1 MPELEKNIL
10 IQAFDQ
16 LPLGT
21 LIVDARA
28 TGWPI
33 VYVNPVIGQLTGF
46 EIESLLGS
54 PWHEL
59 LCDPAELATQC
70 ERLAGNHALVVRRLK
85 QRWQSRAGV
94 PLDMELQVSPLYD
107 RPGEPAY
114 WLVTADAA
122 AASGEDSDRSALHA
136 ALRDA
141 QMRLRQVD
149 RIDPVTGLL
158 NRPAFEETLARDW
171 VTARR
176 EQRRVTL
183 VVLRVDAFD
192 RYRELYGRHAAD
204 SCLRKLAH
212 AISGSLR
219 RAGDLAARMAD
230 DRFACLIGTAEEQ
243 AAAQFAAQ
251 IARKIRELAIHHPR
265 SPVARFVTVSFSI
278 ASAVPGRSDDCALLR
293 KAEAEIAR
301 QDAPPAAD
309 REAG

>member
-1 MPELEKNIL
+1 MSEIEKNIL
-10 IQAFDQ
+10 IQALDH

-28 TGWPI
+28 ADLPI
-33 VYVNPVIGQLTGF
+33 VYLNPVIGQLTGL
-46 EIESLLGS
+46 EVESLLGS

-59 LCDPAELATQC
+59 LCDPEELVAQR
-70 ERLAGNHALVVRRLK
+70 ERLNGNHALVVRRLK

-122 AASGEDSDRSALHA
+122 GAGAEDSDRSALHA

-141 QMRLRQVD
+141 QARLRQVD

-158 NRPAFEETLARDW
+158 NRLAFEETLSRDW
-171 VTARR
+171 STARR
-176 EQRRVTL
+176 EQRRVTAI
-183 VVLRVDAFD
+183 VFRIDAFE

-212 AISGSLR
+212 AIVGSLR
-219 RAGDLAARMAD
+219 RAGDLAARVAD
-230 DRFACLIGTAEEQ
+230 DRFACMIGGAEEQ
-243 AAAQFAAQ
+243 AAAQFATQ
-251 IARKIRELAIHHPR
+251 ISRKIRELAIHHPR
-265 SPVARFVTVSFSI
+265 SPVARFITVSFAI
-278 ASAVPGRSDDCALLR
+278 GSAMPGRSDECALLR
-293 KAEAEIAR
+293 DIETQVGQRAA
-301 QDAPPAAD
+301 PAAD
-309 REAG
+309 REAS